1 MFGCIRGETVPDSLS
16 FDVTGSPARILFG
29 RGARARCPD
38 VLRDLGIARAL
49 VLSTEGQKQAADAF
63 ACTLGKSCLGVL
75 AGAVMHTPV
84 SATEAAL
91 EIVRESR
98 VDGLVAFGGGSTVGL
113 SKALAWRTDLPQV
126 VLPTTYS
133 GSEVTNILGQT
144 ENGAKATLKS
154 PKVIPEA
161 VIYDPELTLGLPVGI
176 SVTSGLNALAHA
188 VEGLYARDR
197 NPVSAMMAAEG
208 TRALVEALPR
218 IAASPT
224 DIAARERAMVGSW
237 LCGMVLG
244 QVGMALHHK
253 LCHVL
258 GGLFDLPH
266 AETHSV
272 VLPHVTAFNARAVPG
287 LLAPLAQALGAD
299 APGAGLWTFA
309 RALGA
314 PMALRDLGMP
324 ESGIA
329 RAAEVA
335 TANPYWNPVPVER
348 DATLA
353 LIRAAWAG
361 ERPDG

>member
-1 MFGCIRGETVPDSLS
+1 MLDSVS

-29 RGARARCPD
+29 RGARARCPE
-38 VLRDLGIARAL
+38 VLRDLGITRAL
-49 VLSTEGQKQAADAF
+49 VLSTEGQKDAADAF

-84 SATEAAL
+84 AATEAAL
-91 EIVRESR
+91 EIVREGR
-98 VDGLVAFGGGSTVGL
+98 VDGLVAYGGGSTVGL
-113 SKALAWRTDLPQV
+113 SKAVAWRTDLPQV
-126 VLPTTYS
+126 ALPTTYS

-144 ENGAKATLKS
+144 ENGTKTTLKS
-154 PKVIPEA
+154 PRVIPEA
-161 VIYDPELTLGLPVGI
+161 VIYDPELTLALPPRI

-197 NPVSAMMAAEG
+197 NPVSALLAAEG
-208 TRALVEALPR
+208 TRALIEALPR
-218 IAASPT
+218 IAAAPA

-237 LCGMVLG
+237 LCGTVLG

-272 VLPHVTAFNARAVPG
+272 VLPHATAFNASAVPG
-287 LLAPLAQALGAD
+287 LLAPVAQALGAG
-299 APGAGLWTFA
+299 APGAGLWAFA
-309 RALGA
+309 RGLGA
-314 PMALRDLGMP
+314 PTALRDLGMP
-324 ESGIA
+324 EEGIA
-329 RAAEVA
+329 RAAEAA
-335 TANPYWNPVPVER
+335 TANPYWNPVPIER
-348 DATLA
+348 DAIAA

-361 ERPDG
+361 DCPAG